1 MLSLLPVGYTSGA
14 VFVNL
19 GTVDILGCIICSG
32 ENVQQYPWPLPTGT
46 HLSCANQKCFQTF
59 PNIF

>member
-1 MLSLLPVGYTSGA
+1 MEIKRLELVMLSLLPVGYTSGA

-32 ENVQQYPWPLPTGT
+32 ENV
-46 HLSCANQKCFQTF
+46 
-59 PNIF
+59 